1 MWFIAIT
8 SLECIIF
15 LQYFFLL
22 LPKAGLC
29 NQKLDGKTLLGFFFV
44 FTSWISCN
52 TRAKSNFTGGYRRVG
67 MFIPDH
73 CSNWKHA
80 DDS

>member
-29 NQKLDGKTLLGFFFV
+29 NQKLDGKTLLGIFLFSLHELV
-44 FTSWISCN
+44 
-52 TRAKSNFTGGYRRVG
+52 V
-67 MFIPDH
+67 IPEL
-73 CSNWKHA
+73 KVTLLVVTEE
-80 DDS
+80 